1 MKKLLW
7 LLPILFLCGCAA
19 QPAMETVSDVYAVPA
34 SVAGYTLSLQLPEAA
49 AQFTMEEP
57 GGSKLF
63 QCQGY
68 TVTVQEL
75 ESGDLARTVRAVTG
89 QDMEHLTVL
98 TTRQGEFRRHAFA
111 WTNASVPPKQRDFL
125 RDVLAMP
132 ETEEAY
138 VFVHQNLDPTVES
151 HHIIRGAEEI
161 RAILR
166 ESGKV
171 KAVFQGHYH
180 PGKESVIDGI
190 PYHTLPAMC
199 EGEENRYMITEI

>member
-98 TTRQGEFRRHAFA
+98 TTRQGEWKRHAFA
-111 WTNASVPPKQRDFL
+111 WTAAGEGTQQICRTVILDDGRCHHALTVMADHALAGQLAS
-125 RDVLAMP
+125 
-132 ETEEAY
+132 EWE
-138 VFVHQNLDPTVES
+138 
-151 HHIIRGAEEI
+151 HIFSTA
-161 RAILR
+161 
-166 ESGKV
+166 
-171 KAVFQGHYH
+171 
-180 PGKESVIDGI
+180 
-190 PYHTLPAMC
+190 TLVST
-199 EGEENRYMITEI
+199 G